1 MNTTVKIIIAAKKL
15 YVVKASEI
23 INVKN
28 AKNDEIKD
36 DLVVLYKN

>member
-23 INVKN
+23 INVKK
-28 AKNDEIKD
+28 AKKDETND

>member
-15 YVVKASEI
+15 YVVNVSEI
-23 INVKN
+23 INVKK